1 MTAPLS
7 RWVAS
12 GVRHE
17 VLLRALPA
25 LRHDMAA
32 PVSVARMTAL
42 LLKRQL
48 TASSIDAA
56 ACAQRVVVLEEQM
69 TALIEAIRLLRG
81 WEAGG
86 TDAGVTRAALV
97 VRCVSLLRP
106 VFDLRG
112 VAIEVDP
119 SIAPPDDAPPPASD
133 AAVSAEAERAWPNV
147 SALRYLL
154 LAALCCLHDCG
165 PDTGGIR
172 ISADGDDAL
181 QLIAHPR
188 PAEAAAPLAAMP
200 SPQAQLLVDAAALQ
214 CLADDLG
221 YEVGFSERGVRLR
234 LAAA

>member
-1 MTAPLS
+1 MIAPLS

-97 VRCVSLLRP
+97 IRCVSLLRP

-112 VAIEVDP
+112 VTIEVDP
-119 SIAPPDDAPPPASD
+119 SIAPPEDAPAAPAP
-133 AAVSAEAERAWPNV
+133 AEPERAWPNV

-154 LAALCCLHDCG
+154 LASLCCLHDCG
-165 PDTGGIR
+165 PDTGSIR
-172 ISADGDDAL
+172 ISADGEDAL

-188 PAEAAAPLAAMP
+188 PADAAAPLAAMP
-200 SPQAQLLVDAAALQ
+200 SSQAQLLVDAAALQ